1 MKKIFLL
8 ILVINSNF
16 LSQELI
22 PTKLDSVKQINFDI
36 LDTKIDS
43 KKFAIFG
50 GATLAFGIGAH
61 LYQGE
66 DWWFHD
72 RGKFKIVD
80 DGWFDNYALG
90 QDKIGHFLGTYL
102 LAYYF
107 KYGLDYSN
115 FSLSKQ
121 YHYSSLFAILYE
133 LYIEVN
139 DGFSKTYGFSK
150 SDFISDVA
158 GASFNL
164 MQYYIPYLNNFQPR
178 FSYKL
183 NKKLIGGPRQA
194 NLFDDYDNS
203 KYWIS
208 LRMKNILPD
217 FLSQYWP
224 KILMVSVGSG
234 LINNGKPE
242 REIVVALDI
251 DANELPINGSFG
263 NLVKYVL
270 NSLHFPLPGF
280 KVKPEFKFVAFTF

>member
-1 MKKIFLL
+1 MVKFL
-8 ILVINSNF
+8 ILIFITTFNIF
-16 LSQELI
+16 PQGLI
-22 PTKLDSVKQINFDI
+22 PTKLDTVKQINFDI
-36 LDTKIDS
+36 LDTKIDN
-43 KKFAIFG
+43 KKFIIFG
-50 GATLAFGIGAH
+50 GTTLAFGIGAH

-72 RGKFKIVD
+72 RSKFHIEN
-80 DGWFDNYALG
+80 DGWFHNYAIG
-90 QDKIGHFLGTYL
+90 QDKIGHFLGSYL

-107 KYGLDYSN
+107 RYGLDYSN
-115 FSLSKQ
+115 FSISKQ

-133 LYIEVN
+133 LYIELN
-139 DGFSKTYGFSK
+139 DGFSGWGGFSYT
-150 SDFISDVA
+150 DFISDVS

-234 LINNGKPE
+234 LINNGKLE

-251 DANELPINGSFG
+251 DANELPINGRFG

-280 KVKPEFKFVAFTF
+280 KVKPEFKFITFTF